1 VGAITTTPHQAFKA
15 RQAETH
21 PMPYANVNSTPTA
34 NSTLTKAVTV
44 NTLHKLKSDGEKFV
58 VIALYDA
65 HMAAMAER
73 CGVEVVLVGDSLG
86 MTVLGYD
93 STIPVTMEHMIY
105 HVEAVARGNKKS
117 LIIGDLP
124 FMTYATP
131 EDALHNAARIMQAG
145 AQMVKLEGGEWL
157 ANTVHM
163 LSDRGIPVCAH
174 LGLTP
179 QSVNK
184 FGGYR
189 VQGRDQSQADK
200 ILADAILLS
209 QAGADLIVLEC
220 VPASLAARISAAI
233 PTPTIG
239 IGAGKDTDA
248 QVLVINDILGLT
260 EQPPKFSKNF
270 LLEANDIPGAMQKYV
285 ADVKSGIF
293 PGSENTFL

>member
-1 VGAITTTPHQAFKA
+1 
-15 RQAETH
+15 
-21 PMPYANVNSTPTA
+21 MPYGTISST
-34 NSTLTKAVTV
+34 STSQSALTRQVTV
-44 NTLHKLKSDGEKFV
+44 NTLHKLKTNQEKFV
-58 VIALYDA
+58 VISLYDA

-117 LIIGDLP
+117 LIMGDLP

-131 EDALHNAARIMQAG
+131 EDALRNSARIMQAG
-145 AQMVKLEGGEWL
+145 AHMVKLEGGEWL
-157 ANTVHM
+157 AETVRM

-174 LGLTP
+174 IGLTP

-184 FGGYR
+184 FGGFR
-189 VQGRDQSQADK
+189 VQGRDQNQADK
-200 ILADAILLS
+200 LLNDAKLLE
-209 QAGADLIVLEC
+209 QAGADVLLMEC
-220 VPASLAARISAAI
+220 IPAVLAAHITRELQI
-233 PTPTIG
+233 PTVG

-260 EQPPKFSKNF
+260 QQPPKFSKNF
-270 LLEANDIPGAMQKYV
+270 LLETNDIPGAMQKYV
-285 ADVKSGIF
+285 ADVKAGVF
-293 PGSENTFL
+293 PGPDNIFN

>member
-1 VGAITTTPHQAFKA
+1 
-15 RQAETH
+15 
-21 PMPYANVNSTPTA
+21 MPYATMNST
-34 NSTLTKAVTV
+34 STLQSALTKQVTI
-44 NTLHKLKSDGEKFV
+44 NTLHKLKSSQEKFV

-131 EDALHNAARIMQAG
+131 TDALRNATRIMQAG
-145 AQMVKLEGGEWL
+145 AQMVKIEGGEWL
-157 ANTVHM
+157 AETVRM
-163 LSDRGIPVCAH
+163 LSERGIPVCAH

-184 FGGYR
+184 LGGYR
-189 VQGRDQSQADK
+189 VQGRDPAVADK
-200 ILADAILLS
+200 ILNDAKLLAA
-209 QAGADLIVLEC
+209 AGADLLVLEC
-220 VPASLAARISAAI
+220 VPAILAAKITTAI
-233 PTPTIG
+233 HIPTIG
-239 IGAGKDTDA
+239 IGAGKETDA

-260 EQPPKFSKNF
+260 QQPPTFSKNF
-270 LLEANDIPGAMQKYV
+270 LLETNDIPGAMQKYV
-285 ADVKSGIF
+285 SDVKAGLF
-293 PGSENTFL
+293 PSEANSFI

>member
-1 VGAITTTPHQAFKA
+1 
-15 RQAETH
+15 
-21 PMPYANVNSTPTA
+21 MPYGTISST
-34 NSTLTKAVTV
+34 STSQSALTRQVTV
-44 NTLHKLKSDGEKFV
+44 NTLHKLKANQEKFV
-58 VIALYDA
+58 VISLYDA

-117 LIIGDLP
+117 LIMGDLP

-131 EDALHNAARIMQAG
+131 EDALRNSARIMQAG
-145 AQMVKLEGGEWL
+145 AHMVKLEGGEWL
-157 ANTVHM
+157 AETVHM

-174 LGLTP
+174 IGLTP

-184 FGGYR
+184 FGGFR
-189 VQGRDQSQADK
+189 VQGRDQNQADK
-200 ILADAILLS
+200 LLNDAKLLE
-209 QAGADLIVLEC
+209 QAGADVLLMEC
-220 VPASLAARISAAI
+220 MPAALAAQVTRELQI
-233 PTPTIG
+233 PTVG

-260 EQPPKFSKNF
+260 QQPPKFSKNF
-270 LLEANDIPGAMQKYV
+270 LLETNDIPGAMQKYV
-285 ADVKSGIF
+285 ADVKAGIF
-293 PGSENTFL
+293 PGPDNIFN

>member
-1 VGAITTTPHQAFKA
+1 
-15 RQAETH
+15 
-21 PMPYANVNSTPTA
+21 MPYGTLPNSTPT
-34 NSTLTKAVTV
+34 NQSTLSKNVTI
-44 NTLHKLKSDGEKFV
+44 NTLHKLKSNAEKFV

-65 HMAAMAER
+65 HMAAMAQR

-131 EDALHNAARIMQAG
+131 QDALHNAMRIMQAG
-145 AQMVKLEGGEWL
+145 AQMVKLEGGQWL
-157 ANTVHM
+157 EETVRM
-163 LSDRGIPVCAH
+163 LSERGIPVCAH

-184 FGGYR
+184 FGGFR
-189 VQGRDQSQADK
+189 VQGRNQDQADK
-200 ILADAILLS
+200 ILADAQCLAR
-209 QAGADLIVLEC
+209 AGADLLVLEC
-220 VPASLAARISAAI
+220 VPSVLAAKITASISI
-233 PTPTIG
+233 PTIG

-285 ADVKSGIF
+285 ADVKSGEF
-293 PGSENTFL
+293 PSEQHTFS

>member
-1 VGAITTTPHQAFKA
+1 
-15 RQAETH
+15 
-21 PMPYANVNSTPTA
+21 MPYGTIPPNTAHSTSTA
-34 NSTLTKAVTV
+34 DSSLTKAVTI
-44 NTLHKLKSDGEKFV
+44 NTLQKLKKNGEKFV
-58 VIALYDA
+58 VISLYDA
-65 HMAAMAER
+65 HMANMAQR

-93 STIPVTMEHMIY
+93 STIPVTMEQMIY

-117 LIIGDLP
+117 LIMGDLP

-131 EDALHNAARIMQAG
+131 DEALRNCARIMQAG

-157 ANTVHM
+157 ADTIRM

-174 LGLTP
+174 IGLTP

-184 FGGYR
+184 FGGFR
-189 VQGRDQSQADK
+189 VQGRDQVQADK
-200 ILADAILLS
+200 LLADAKLLEQS
-209 QAGADLIVLEC
+209 GADLLLMEC
-220 VPASLAARISAAI
+220 IPAALAARITREI
-233 PTPTIG
+233 NIPTIG

-270 LLEANDIPGAMQKYV
+270 LLESNDIPGAMQKYV
-285 ADVKSGIF
+285 ADVKAGIF
-293 PGSENTFL
+293 PAEENIFN

>member
-1 VGAITTTPHQAFKA
+1 
-15 RQAETH
+15 
-21 PMPYANVNSTPTA
+21 MPYGTISST
-34 NSTLTKAVTV
+34 STSQSALTRQVTV
-44 NTLHKLKSDGEKFV
+44 NTLHKLKTNQEKFV
-58 VIALYDA
+58 VISLYDA

-117 LIIGDLP
+117 LVMGDLP

-131 EDALHNAARIMQAG
+131 EDALRNSARIMQAG
-145 AQMVKLEGGEWL
+145 AHMVKLEGGEWL
-157 ANTVHM
+157 AETVRM

-174 LGLTP
+174 IGLTP

-184 FGGYR
+184 FGGFR
-189 VQGRDQSQADK
+189 VQGRDQNQADK
-200 ILADAILLS
+200 LLNDAKLLE
-209 QAGADLIVLEC
+209 QAGADVLLMEC
-220 VPASLAARISAAI
+220 IPATLAAQITRELQI
-233 PTPTIG
+233 PTVG

-260 EQPPKFSKNF
+260 QQPPKFSKNF
-270 LLEANDIPGAMQKYV
+270 LLETNDIPGAMQKYV
-285 ADVKSGIF
+285 ADVKAGVF
-293 PGSENTFL
+293 PGPDNIFN